1 MTSFTDIPRKHIYR
15 FVGEN
20 PMAWIIPD
28 HHPASA
34 LLMPLLFE
42 DSACDSII
50 GHVPRRV
57 ASTGAFKSAKEVVCL
72 FLGPHSYIPP
82 EWAGKRDWVP
92 TWNFVSL
99 KVVGN
104 IELSEHITKPAV
116 EFLVDHMQRD
126 SKSNWSMANVE
137 HRLPSLLRRIVG
149 FRISVSGLL
158 PRFKVGQD
166 EDIDTYVRIEE
177 HLEGNPIATWMRR

>member
-1 MTSFTDIPRKHIYR
+1 MTSFTDIPRKDIYR

-34 LLMPLLFE
+34 LLMPLLFQ
-42 DSACDSII
+42 DATCKSII
-50 GHVPRRV
+50 GHVPRYV
-57 ASTGAFKSAKEVVCL
+57 EKTDAFKLAKEVVCL

-82 EWAGKRDWVP
+82 EWTGKSDWVP

-99 KVVGN
+99 KVVGE
-104 IELSEHITKPAV
+104 IEFSDQVTQPAV
-116 EFLVDHMQRD
+116 EFLLDHMQRY
-126 SKSNWSMANVE
+126 SKSNWSITDVE

-149 FRISVSGLL
+149 FRILVSDLL

-166 EDIDTYVRIEE
+166 EDVDTYVRIEK
-177 HLEGNPIATWMRR
+177 HLRGNPMAAWMRR